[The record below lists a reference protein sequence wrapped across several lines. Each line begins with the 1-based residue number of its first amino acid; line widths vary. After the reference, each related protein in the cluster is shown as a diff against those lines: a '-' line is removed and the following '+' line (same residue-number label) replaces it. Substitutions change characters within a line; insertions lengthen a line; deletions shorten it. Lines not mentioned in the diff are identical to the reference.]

1 MQQRIRAFVLSLFI
15 TTLLAGCGGGSGGV
29 TEGSGASLAESTA
42 GVMGGSAALR
52 SVQIQSVT
60 ATGLRFEPE
69 QTFAPGDPPRQVSG
83 FQAVFTRDLAQDR
96 LRLDWQWDVQYPFV
110 AQLQYAE
117 VIDGQAG
124 FIDGADT
131 PGGAA
136 QAAMPAARNVTLRR
150 LQRMSSPLEL
160 VLAALDDPAV
170 TEAPAPEDFRG
181 RAHRVLILPGTA
193 GPLRLFIDA
202 QTLLPAKAEILE
214 DDPYYGDARF
224 EVIYG
229 DWRPVDGILL
239 PFQITHA
246 LAGRTLH
253 TEQRTSIQI
262 NPLPAAGSFTV
273 PANLILPFAAA
284 DALRAEFSAQWFFR
298 RQALGLPGYADQS
311 LNVVL
316 TDIAPGV
323 VHVTGGSHH
332 SLIVEMADHLV
343 LVEAPLDEARSR
355 AVIAAAAARWPGKP
369 FRFAVNTHFHL
380 DHGGGIRAYG
390 AEGATVIVGEA
401 SRLHFQ
407 EILQKPHTLRPDSL
421 QLQPQAVV
429 VEGVGNL
436 PRVITDGTATLE
448 VYPVI
453 NTHSADMVIAFIP
466 AAGLVFVS
474 DLFSPQGD
482 FLAAALPAA
491 LTDTFARFGLNV
503 QRIAGGHGTV
513 GSLLPPP

>member
-1 MQQRIRAFVLSLFI
+1 MQQRIMALVAPLFVLSLL
-15 TTLLAGCGGGSGGV
+15 TAGCGGGSSSGV
-29 TEGSGASLAESTA
+29 SLAESAA
-42 GVMGGSAALR
+42 GAMGGAATLR
-52 SVQIQSVT
+52 SVQTQTVT
-60 ATGLRFEPE
+60 SAGLRFEPE

-83 FQAVFTRDLAQDR
+83 FQAVFTRDLIQDR
-96 LRLDWQWDVQYPFV
+96 LRIDWLWDVQYPFV

-117 VIDGQAG
+117 VIDGRAG
-124 FIDGADT
+124 FIDGADSL
-131 PGGAA
+131 GGPA
-136 QAAMPAARNVTLRR
+136 QATMPAARQVTLRR

-160 VLAALDDPAV
+160 VLTALDDPTV
-170 TEAPAPEDFRG
+170 TEAPALENFRG
-181 RAHRVLILPGTA
+181 RTHRVLILPA
-193 GPLRLFIDA
+193 AVSPLRLFIDA
-202 QTLLPAKAEILE
+202 QTLLPAKAETLE
-214 DDPYYGDARF
+214 DDPYYGDTRF
-224 EVIYG
+224 EVVYE

-239 PFQITHA
+239 PFRITH
-246 LAGRTLH
+246 LLEGHTLQS
-253 TEQRTSIQI
+253 EQRSTILI
-262 NPLPAAGSFTV
+262 NPPLAAGIFAV
-273 PANLILPFAAA
+273 PANLISAFDAA

-298 RQALGLPGYADQS
+298 RQALGLPDYADQS

-355 AVIAAAAARWPGKP
+355 AVIAAAAARFPGKP

-390 AEGATVIVGEA
+390 AEGAAIIVGEA
-401 SRLHFQ
+401 SRLRFE
-407 EILQKPHTLRPDSL
+407 EIMQKPHTLRPDRL
-421 QLQPQAVV
+421 QLQPRVV
-429 VEGVGNL
+429 TVEGVTDL

-466 AAGLVFVS
+466 AGGLVFVS

-482 FLAAALPAA
+482 FFAADLPVS
-491 LTDTFARFGLNV
+491 LTDTFTRFGLNV